1 MARVLLLAVL
11 TAFAPMAVDM
21 YLPSL
26 PTMGAD
32 LGGNAGEIQW
42 TLSAFMIAFGLGQLA
57 YGPLS
62 DRLGRKPPLYAGIA
76 LFVLASLAC
85 AMADSVGA
93 IILSRFVQGLGAA
106 AGPVLGRAMVRDLY
120 ERDQAARMLS
130 MMAVVTSL
138 APLLAPIFGGW
149 MLGFSGWRAIFLVLA
164 GFGVFAGLVGGFGL
178 PESNPATRRASA
190 PATGLHRIV
199 QALGRDRRFAGYA
212 ITAALMFSGY
222 FSFISATPYVF
233 IEVYRV
239 SPQVY
244 GLLFGISV
252 IGLMLGASVNSRL
265 VPRFGTDRMLRY
277 GVNLVALASVALF
290 AVGAS
295 GFGGL
300 ALLVAA
306 SVAFICCQSLIL
318 PNAIAGGLSLHP
330 RDAGSASAVI
340 GALQFGLSAAVGA
353 LAGHLF
359 NGTALPMTAIMAGC
373 GLAAA
378 GTHRW
383 LLRKP

>member
-1 MARVLLLAVL
+1 
-11 TAFAPMAVDM
+11 
-21 YLPSL
+21 
-26 PTMGAD
+26 MGSD
-32 LGGNAGEIQW
+32 LGGSAGEIQW

-76 LFVLASLAC
+76 LFILASLAC
-85 AMADSVGA
+85 AMADSVGTIVA
-93 IILSRFVQGLGAA
+93 SRFAQGLGAA

-149 MLGFSGWRAIFLVLA
+149 MLGWSGWRAIFLVLA
-164 GFGVFAGLVGGFGL
+164 GFGVIAGLIGGFGL
-178 PESNPATRRASA
+178 PESNPAARRASA
-190 PATGLHRIV
+190 PATGLRRIV
-199 QALGRDRRFAGYA
+199 LALGRDRRFAGYA

-233 IEVYRV
+233 IEVYQV

-244 GLLFGISV
+244 GLLFGTSV

-265 VPRFGTDRMLRY
+265 VPKFGTDRMLRY
-277 GVNLVALASVALF
+277 GVTLVALASLGLL
-290 AVGAS
+290 AVGAT

-300 ALLVAA
+300 PLLVAA
-306 SVAFICCQSLIL
+306 SVAFICSQSLIL

-359 NGTALPMTAIMAGC
+359 NGTAMPMTAIMAGC
-373 GLAAA
+373 GIAAA

-383 LLRKP
+383 LLRRP